1 MHRRPSPAWLWLT
14 LCPSLC
20 LALVP
25 TFGVAVAA
33 QLPTAGAPAAG
44 QPDATPPRVV
54 DRLVAVV
61 DEDPIFL
68 SDLDRAIALSLPRG
82 DATLPAGESTVFPR
96 PLPEDPEALR
106 ALRRI
111 TLDRLIDQRLRSH
124 EVDRYE
130 MGDVSPTRVEEQLGL
145 LAGEAGGRRVLA
157 ERLADLGLG
166 MDGLRS
172 LLRRQLAVLAWV
184 EERLGPRVVVEPE
197 AVEEYYAEILGP
209 EMERRGDPLPPLAEV
224 RGAIRAVLR
233 EEALNREIE
242 EWTEELR
249 DEARIVD
256 LFDRD
261 PERPLPPV
269 AVRAGGGRGGGGGL

>member
-1 MHRRPSPAWLWLT
+1 MRRRPLPAPLSPILG
-14 LCPSLC
+14 
-20 LALVP
+20 LV
-25 TFGVAVAA
+25 FGAVLGVAAA
-33 QLPTAGAPAAG
+33 TPPSSAEEPA
-44 QPDATPPRVV
+44 TSPPRVV

-68 SDLDRAIALSLPRG
+68 SDLDRAIALSLPAG
-82 DATLPAGESTVFPR
+82 DSLPADATLPVAESPLFPR
-96 PLPEDPEALR
+96 PLPDDPAALR

-130 MGDVSPTRVEEQLGL
+130 MGDVSPTRVEEQLAL
-145 LAGEAGGRRVLA
+145 LAREAGGRRVLA
-157 ERLADLGLG
+157 ERLDALGLG
-166 MDGLRS
+166 TDGLRA

-184 EERLGPRVVVEPE
+184 EERLGPRVLVDPE
-197 AVEEYYAEILGP
+197 AVAEYYEEILGP

-256 LFDRD
+256 LFDRQAD
-261 PERPLPPV
+261 RILPPV
-269 AVRAGGGRGGGGGL
+269 SVRLGGDG